1 MWRLELDFEVAP
13 DLLVKIVQLEDQVP
27 LGAIFRDLL
36 PFKHLC
42 NEVTV
47 VKLVVIDALHPLDVL
62 ENGLDCVLF
71 HIGDD
76 DVKAGELLREGPKT
90 DRMEVHNFIPHVFED
105 PIEGKIVVLSEAQLK
120 ESHLFLFLISYF
132 TELVMQEATEK
143 LDIALLRIDRK
154 SLSILG
160 ATLVIMSD

>member
-1 MWRLELDFEVAP
+1 MDFEVAP

-27 LGAIFRDLL
+27 LRAIFRDLL

-47 VKLVVIDALHPLDVL
+47 VKLVVINSLYPLLVL
-62 ENGLDCVLF
+62 ENRLDCVLF

-76 DVKAGELLREGPKT
+76 DVKTGELLCEGPKT

-105 PIEGKIVVLSEAQLK
+105 AIEGEIVVLAEAKLK
-120 ESHLFLFLISYF
+120 ESHLLFLLISYF
-132 TELVMQEATEK
+132 TELVM
-143 LDIALLRIDRK
+143 
-154 SLSILG
+154 
-160 ATLVIMSD
+160 

>member
-1 MWRLELDFEVAP
+1 MDRVASDLRDVAQLAVVQNGWDIEPEVEGVLRGFELDFEVAP
-13 DLLVKIVQLEDQVP
+13 DLLVKIVQLEYQVP

-36 PFKHLC
+36 PFKHLW

-47 VKLVVIDALHPLDVL
+47 VKLVVIDALHPFDVL

-76 DVKAGELLREGPKT
+76 DVKAGELLGERPKA

-105 PIEGKIVVLSEAQLK
+105 AIEGEVVVLAEAQLK
-120 ESHLFLFLISYF
+120 ESHLLFLLISYF
-132 TELVMQEATEK
+132 TELVM
-143 LDIALLRIDRK
+143 
-154 SLSILG
+154 
-160 ATLVIMSD
+160 